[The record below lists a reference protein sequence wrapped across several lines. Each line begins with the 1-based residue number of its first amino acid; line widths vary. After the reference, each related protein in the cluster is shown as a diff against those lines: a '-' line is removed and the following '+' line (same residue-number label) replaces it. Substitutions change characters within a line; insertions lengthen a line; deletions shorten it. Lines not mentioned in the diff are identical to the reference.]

1 MQYTQLISTSNEEKI
16 NDNNVIYL
24 GNWCKNDDYIIKDH
38 TVTSYHW
45 DDRNKLEKD
54 NYYITDLYEKLLKQL
69 SLSLN
74 ELHSKSY
81 SENYW
86 RIVTGYWLFYYLSV
100 NFDRWENINSS
111 LNEFKEINFYQAINI
126 RNQPVAKNTREFMNL
141 ASDVKWN
148 HFTYTKIINF
158 LIKKKNLNISIFEK
172 NYNNEPFYYNYKP
185 NIKHKIKKTLIKLYV
200 YFFNKKIKKNKII
213 LFKTYLGL
221 INEIKINFKLKQLPL
236 IFLNNNPE
244 NKINFKLRD
253 SLKLHFDP
261 KNSFEEFIIQDIFKS
276 MPSELLENY
285 ETIEEYIQKSE
296 LPDDPSL
303 IVSTRTLAT
312 DNIFVRYIAKKK
324 ENGCKLIYAQHG
336 GVYGHIKFHWAE
348 DHEIKISDRYLTW
361 GWKKESKKTVIPFYL
376 MKNINEFSF
385 KKSNHINNLCYFLR
399 SRPKY
404 TGRIDSSTGSNQM
417 AKYYKNCLKFAKDL
431 KDKNNFNIVPRL
443 HEAQFEW
450 NHINIWRNNNFNKF
464 SFTDKESLDQVYK
477 NYELL
482 IYSYIGTGFL
492 ESIALNKPFILIS
505 SLQEWPLRNEVIK
518 DFDDLEKAKI
528 FFRDNNDAKLHL
540 KKIYNNIND
549 WWDNTETMKVKNYFK
564 EKYARIDINGRRN
577 EHLCNLIN
585 NLNNNET

>member
-1 MQYTQLISTSNEEKI
+1 MQFVQLISTSNEEKI
-16 NDNNVIYL
+16 NDNDIIYL

-38 TVTSYHW
+38 TVASYHW

-54 NYYITDLYEKLLKQL
+54 NYYINDLYEKLLKQL

-86 RIVTGYWLFYYLSV
+86 RIAAGYWLFYYLSV

-111 LNEFKEINFYQAINI
+111 LNEFKEINFYQSINI
-126 RNQPVAKNTREFMNL
+126 SNQPIAKNTREFMNL

-158 LIKKKNLNISIFEK
+158 LIKKKNINIRISEK
-172 NYNNEPFYYNYKP
+172 KYNNEPFYYNYKP
-185 NIKHKIKKTLIKLYV
+185 NIKHKIKTVLIKLYV
-200 YFFNKKIKKNKII
+200 YFFKKKIKKNKII

-221 INEIKINFKLKQLPL
+221 INENKINFKLKQLPI
-236 IFLNNNPE
+236 IFLNKNLE

-285 ETIEEYIQKSE
+285 ETIEDYIQKSE
-296 LPDDPSL
+296 LPDNPSL
-303 IVSTRTLAT
+303 IVSTRALAT

-336 GVYGHIKFHWAE
+336 GVYGHIKFHWSE

-361 GWKKESKKTVIPFYL
+361 GWKKESNKKVIPFYL

-385 KKSNHINNLCYFLR
+385 KKSNNINNLCYFVR

-404 TGRIDSSTGSNQM
+404 TGRIDGSTGSNQM

-431 KDKNNFNIVPRL
+431 KDKNNFNIVPRF

-450 NHINIWRNNNFNKF
+450 NHIDIWRNNNFNKF

-505 SLQEWPLRNEVIK
+505 SLLEWPLRNEVIK

-564 EKYARIDINGRRN
+564 EKYARIDINDRRN
-577 EHLCNLIN
+577 EHLYNLIN
-585 NLNNNET
+585 DLKNNEK